1 MQTNLTTTI
10 LKYWGLLRFKQ
21 AINRQTFGQ
30 NGCFFACVERGRPSK
45 SAVSYMILVHTFF
58 FITKV
63 CTVGMDI
70 WIKVPFGQVHSE
82 CLLLY

>member
-10 LKYWGLLRFKQ
+10 LNWGLLRFRH

-30 NGCFFACVERGRPSK
+30 NGWFFFPVWRGAGPQK

-58 FITKV
+58 FIIKA
-63 CTVGMDI
+63 CTVGMD
-70 WIKVPFGQVHSE
+70 
-82 CLLLY
+82 

>member
-21 AINRQTFGQ
+21 AINRNRQTFGQ
-30 NGCFFACVERGRPSK
+30 NGCFFLPVWRGAGPQK

-58 FITKV
+58 FITKA
-63 CTVGMDI
+63 CTVGMD
-70 WIKVPFGQVHSE
+70 
-82 CLLLY
+82 